1 MIVRSGHPFTL
12 RDLFDRFGLI
22 SIQRR
27 VGRYCRPRL
36 NPRRHT
42 FAALGVWS
50 LVSASPGAAPFVS
63 ATGANGSTAFA
74 QSAGR
79 IPRMRAL
86 MNWASAGTHR
96 YPTASGAGGRA

>member
-50 LVSASPGAAPFVS
+50 LVSDLADVNRTVPNISDIAREQRPSLAPVGFSIIV
-63 ATGANGSTAFA
+63 
-74 QSAGR
+74 
-79 IPRMRAL
+79 
-86 MNWASAGTHR
+86 HR
-96 YPTASGAGGRA
+96 YQWPSRRLEIRFGD

>member
-12 RDLFDRFGLI
+12 RDLVDRFGLI

-50 LVSASPGAAPFVS
+50 LVSDL
-63 ATGANGSTAFA
+63 
-74 QSAGR
+74 AGR
-79 IPRMRAL
+79 S
-86 MNWASAGTHR
+86 ASKLVE
-96 YPTASGAGGRA
+96 TASGWRAGFVRMGWRRM